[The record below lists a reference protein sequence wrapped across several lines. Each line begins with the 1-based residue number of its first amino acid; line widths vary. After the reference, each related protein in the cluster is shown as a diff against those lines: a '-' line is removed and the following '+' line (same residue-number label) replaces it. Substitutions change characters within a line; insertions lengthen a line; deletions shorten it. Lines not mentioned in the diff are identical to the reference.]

1 MLSQKI
7 IIIFFILIILT
18 FIICTIFLP
27 NLPKISTSSSNE
39 KFNELAEELPNK
51 IQNNED
57 ILKYNLNIVDKF
69 SKKEI
74 TFNTI
79 ENPNKNITKNQ
90 PFYDPSV
97 FPKLSNINND
107 IVKEELLNYL
117 QNSNDK
123 WIEWPEY
130 DLWKNND
137 SKASWKIIPLMSF
150 GKWSSKNT
158 KNFPNTTNQLKN
170 IDGLISAGFSKLGP
184 NTTLTLH
191 KGWGNL
197 SNNVLRCHLGLI
209 IPTNKCKVFVMG
221 NTNDE
226 MIQKENKWIVF
237 DDSLYH
243 SASNDD
249 DEKERIILLLDI
261 KRPTHI
267 PKGESDIDN
276 SPELNNFIN
285 EFNKNL

>member
-7 IIIFFILIILT
+7 IIVFFVLIIII
-18 FIICTIFLP
+18 FIICTTFLI
-27 NLPKISTSSSNE
+27 KMSSCEN
-39 KFNELAEELPNK
+39 FNK
-51 IQNNED
+51 ITTEENVEETQNFSKDE
-57 ILKYNLNIVDKF
+57 ILKYNLELVNKF

-74 TFNTI
+74 TFNTV

-97 FPKLSNINND
+97 FPQLSNINND
-107 IVKEELLNYL
+107 IIKEELLNYL
-117 QNSNDK
+117 QNSNNT
-123 WIEWPEY
+123 WIDWPEY
-130 DLWKNND
+130 DLWKND
-137 SKASWKIIPLMSF
+137 DKKSSWKVMPLMSF
-150 GKWSSKNT
+150 SKWSDKNT
-158 KNFPNTTNQLKN
+158 KIFPNTTKQLKN
-170 IDGLISAGFSKLGP
+170 IDGLVSAGFSKLGP

-209 IPTNKCKVFVMG
+209 VPANKCKVFVMG
-221 NTNDE
+221 ITNDE

-249 DEKERIILLLDI
+249 NEKERIILLLDI
-261 KRPTHI
+261 KRPSHI

-276 SPELNNFIN
+276 SPELNNFVD